1 MILYDIKVYE
11 NGKEKETIRNL
22 TYAQKEVLV
31 SMFKRLKIDY
41 FCKEI

>member
-11 NGKEKETIRNL
+11 KEKETIRNL